1 MDVLGRFRAGEVH
14 VLVATDVAARGLD
27 IRTIRTVSTGWQGPR
42 GQRGG
47 GRPGFGASLGGSS
60 TSGAPG
66 GGRYPPRPPPLQ
78 AREEPSPLRERALR
92 CTPRAP
98 TPPPTTTPALPQ
110 VVNFDAAKDIDTH
123 VHRVGRT
130 GRAGD
135 KEGVAVTLLLPK
147 DSRAAGGRAALGRGG
162 LCQPG

>member
-1 MDVLGRFRAGEVH
+1 M
-14 VLVATDVAARGLD
+14 
-27 IRTIRTVSTGWQGPR
+27 
-42 GQRGG
+42 
-47 GRPGFGASLGGSS
+47 
-60 TSGAPG
+60 
-66 GGRYPPRPPPLQ
+66 
-78 AREEPSPLRERALR
+78 RERALR

-147 DSRAAGGRAALGRGG
+147 DSRAAGGRAALGGVRGRGG
-162 LCQPG
+162 EAVEDPVFPRRQLQHARARR